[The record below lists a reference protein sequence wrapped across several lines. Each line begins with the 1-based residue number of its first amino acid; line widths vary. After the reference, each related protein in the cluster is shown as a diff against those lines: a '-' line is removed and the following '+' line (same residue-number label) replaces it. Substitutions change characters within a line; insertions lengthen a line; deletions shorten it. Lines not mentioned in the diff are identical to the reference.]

1 MVGNF
6 LMRMIMK
13 NQIEYVPYSFK
24 KDFFFVCSV
33 GFNIGFLIG
42 LLLYSP
48 FAQAD
53 EIKHKFKNPSFSGIG
68 TGAHYLTIEN
78 QEKSRRDKIKSD
90 IEEAIRRAE
99 RENENSTIN
108 KFIRNLESRIYSQIS
123 KGLVDSMF
131 CDPATVV
138 ECTGATEGSFSI
150 EGNTVSYVVTTNAD
164 GLEVIQLT
172 IVDPDGTITTIEI
185 PIGIGQISGG

>member
-1 MVGNF
+1 MNEAKLNNRISNAIIGSLF
-6 LMRMIMK
+6 IIMG
-13 NQIEYVPYSFK
+13 VL
-24 KDFFFVCSV
+24 FVAELS
-33 GFNIGFLIG
+33 
-42 LLLYSP
+42 
-48 FAQAD
+48 AD
-53 EIKHKFKNPSFSGIG
+53 EITHKFKNPSFSGQG

-90 IEEAIRRAE
+90 IEEALRRAE
-99 RENENSTIN
+99 REDQNSTIN

-138 ECTGATEGSFSI
+138 ECTGATSGSFSI
-150 EGNTVSYVVTTNAD
+150 EGNTVSYQVTTNAD
-164 GLEVIQLT
+164 GLEVIVMT
-172 IVDPDGTITTIEI
+172 IVDPDGTVTTIEI

>member
-1 MVGNF
+1 MKESKKNNRVSNAVLGSLF
-6 LMRMIMK
+6 VIMG
-13 NQIEYVPYSFK
+13 IL
-24 KDFFFVCSV
+24 FVAELS
-33 GFNIGFLIG
+33 
-42 LLLYSP
+42 
-48 FAQAD
+48 AD
-53 EIKHKFKNPSFSGIG
+53 EIKHKFKSPSFSGIG

-78 QEKSRRDKIKSD
+78 QEKSRRDKIKAD
-90 IEEAIRRAE
+90 IEDALRRAE
-99 RENENSTIN
+99 REDQNSTIN

-138 ECTGATEGSFSI
+138 ECTGATTGSFSI
-150 EGNTVSYVVTTNAD
+150 EGNTVSYQVTTNAD
-164 GLEVIQLT
+164 GLEVIVLT

>member
-1 MVGNF
+1 
-6 LMRMIMK
+6 MK
-13 NQIEYVPYSFK
+13 LILP
-24 KDFFFVCSV
+24 VCLV
-33 GFNIGFLIG
+33 AG
-42 LLLYSP
+42 LLSFSL
-48 FAQAD
+48 QAD
-53 EIKHKFKNPSFSGIG
+53 EIKFKFKNPSFSGQG

-90 IEEAIRRAE
+90 IEEALRRAE
-99 RENENSTIN
+99 REDANSTIN

-131 CDPATVV
+131 CDPAAVV
-138 ECTGATEGSFSI
+138 ECTGATEGSFTI
-150 EGNTVSYVVTTNAD
+150 EGNTVTYVVTTNAD
-164 GLEVIQLT
+164 GLEVIVMT

>member
-1 MVGNF
+1 MKSVLPITF
-6 LMRMIMK
+6 LLAIF
-13 NQIEYVPYSFK
+13 SF
-24 KDFFFVCSV
+24 SV
-33 GFNIGFLIG
+33 
-42 LLLYSP
+42 
-48 FAQAD
+48 QAD
-53 EIKHKFKNPSFSGIG
+53 EIKFKFKNPSFSGQG

-90 IEEAIRRAE
+90 IEEALRRAE

-150 EGNTVSYVVTTNAD
+150 EGNTVTYVVTTNAD
-164 GLEVIQLT
+164 GLEVIKMT
-172 IVDPDGTITTIEI
+172 IVDPDGTITEIEI

>member
-1 MVGNF
+1 MKLILPITF
-6 LMRMIMK
+6 LLT
-13 NQIEYVPYSFK
+13 VFSF
-24 KDFFFVCSV
+24 SV
-33 GFNIGFLIG
+33 H
-42 LLLYSP
+42 
-48 FAQAD
+48 AD
-53 EIKHKFKNPSFSGIG
+53 EIKFKFKNPSFSGQG

-78 QEKSRRDKIKSD
+78 QEKSRKDKIKAD
-90 IEEAIRRAE
+90 IEAALKQAE
-99 RENENSTIN
+99 REDQNSTIN

-150 EGNTVSYVVTTNAD
+150 EGNTVTYVVTTNAD
-164 GLEVIQLT
+164 GLDVIVMT
-172 IVDPDGTITTIEI
+172 IVDPDGTITEIEI

>member
-1 MVGNF
+1 MNERKLNNRLSNAVIGA
-6 LMRMIMK
+6 LLI
-13 NQIEYVPYSFK
+13 
-24 KDFFFVCSV
+24 
-33 GFNIGFLIG
+33 IGFALVTFPAFG
-42 LLLYSP
+42 
-48 FAQAD
+48 D
-53 EIKHKFKNPSFSGIG
+53 EIKFKFKNPSFSGSG

-90 IEEAIRRAE
+90 IEEALRRAE
-99 RENENSTIN
+99 REDQNSTIN

-138 ECTGATEGSFSI
+138 ECTGATTGSFSI
-150 EGNTVSYVVTTNAD
+150 EGNTVSYQVTTNAD
-164 GLEVIQLT
+164 GLEVIVLT
-172 IVDPDGTITTIEI
+172 IVDPDGTVTTIEI

>member
-1 MVGNF
+1 
-6 LMRMIMK
+6 MK
-13 NQIEYVPYSFK
+13 IN
-24 KDFFFVCSV
+24 
-33 GFNIGFLIG
+33 GTLLG
-42 LLLYSP
+42 LLVCALY
-48 FAQAD
+48 FTGQVHAD
-53 EIKHKFKNPSFSGIG
+53 EIKFKFKNPSFSGQG

-78 QEKSRRDKIKSD
+78 QEKSRKDKIKND
-90 IEEAIRRAE
+90 IEEALRRAE
-99 RENENSTIN
+99 REDANSTIN

-138 ECTGATEGSFSI
+138 QCTGATSGAFTI
-150 EGNTVSYVVTTNAD
+150 EGNNVSYTVTTNAD
-164 GLEVIQLT
+164 GLEVIVLT

>member
-1 MVGNF
+1 MKLVLPVTF
-6 LMRMIMK
+6 LLAIF
-13 NQIEYVPYSFK
+13 SF
-24 KDFFFVCSV
+24 S
-33 GFNIGFLIG
+33 L
-42 LLLYSP
+42 
-48 FAQAD
+48 QAD
-53 EIKHKFKNPSFSGIG
+53 EIKFKFKNPSFSGQG

-78 QEKSRRDKIKSD
+78 QEKSRKDKIKAD
-90 IEEAIRRAE
+90 IEAALKQAE
-99 RENENSTIN
+99 REDQNSTIN

-150 EGNTVSYVVTTNAD
+150 EGNTVTYVVTTNAD
-164 GLEVIQLT
+164 GLDVIVMT
-172 IVDPDGTITTIEI
+172 IVDPDGTITEIEI

>member
-1 MVGNF
+1 MKSVLPITF
-6 LMRMIMK
+6 LLAIF
-13 NQIEYVPYSFK
+13 SF
-24 KDFFFVCSV
+24 SV
-33 GFNIGFLIG
+33 
-42 LLLYSP
+42 
-48 FAQAD
+48 QAD
-53 EIKHKFKNPSFSGIG
+53 EIKFKFKNPSFSGQG

-90 IEEAIRRAE
+90 IEEALRRAE
-99 RENENSTIN
+99 REDENSTIN

-150 EGNTVSYVVTTNAD
+150 EGNTVSYQVTTNAD
-164 GLEVIQLT
+164 GLEVIIMT
-172 IVDPDGTITTIEI
+172 IVDPDGTVTTIEI

>member
-1 MVGNF
+1 MKIVLPVTF
-6 LMRMIMK
+6 LLA
-13 NQIEYVPYSFK
+13 VFSF
-24 KDFFFVCSV
+24 S
-33 GFNIGFLIG
+33 
-42 LLLYSP
+42 
-48 FAQAD
+48 AHAD
-53 EIKHKFKNPSFSGIG
+53 EIKFKFKNPSFSGQG

-90 IEEAIRRAE
+90 IEEALRRAE
-99 RENENSTIN
+99 REDQNSTIN

-138 ECTGATEGSFSI
+138 ECTGATEGSFTI
-150 EGNTVSYVVTTNAD
+150 EGNTVTYVVTTNAD
-164 GLEVIQLT
+164 GLEVIVMT
-172 IVDPDGTITTIEI
+172 IVDPDGTITEIEI

>member
-1 MVGNF
+1 MKLILPITF
-6 LMRMIMK
+6 LLSIF
-13 NQIEYVPYSFK
+13 SF
-24 KDFFFVCSV
+24 SV
-33 GFNIGFLIG
+33 
-42 LLLYSP
+42 
-48 FAQAD
+48 QAD
-53 EIKHKFKNPSFSGIG
+53 EIKFKFKNPSFSGVG

-90 IEEAIRRAE
+90 IEEALRRAE
-99 RENENSTIN
+99 REDANSTIN

-138 ECTGATEGSFSI
+138 ECTGATEGSFTI
-150 EGNTVSYVVTTNAD
+150 EGNTVTYVVTTNAD
-164 GLEVIQLT
+164 GLEVIVMT

-185 PIGIGQISGG
+185 PIGIGQIGGG